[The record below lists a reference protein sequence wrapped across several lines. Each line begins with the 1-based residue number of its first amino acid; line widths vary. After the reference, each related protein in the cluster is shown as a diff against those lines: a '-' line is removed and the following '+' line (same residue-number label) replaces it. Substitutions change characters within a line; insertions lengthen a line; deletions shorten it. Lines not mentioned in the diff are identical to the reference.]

1 MRYISHIKNSSE
13 RLAIAACASGVVLVS
28 ATCSNKSTG
37 AGIDSMVQ
45 EEVLYHADNDIAM
58 TVRSIVDAVRV
69 GEVLSHEDYDFDGIL
84 TDGQGTPLYTDIEG
98 APGEW
103 VVKVENDSTAS
114 ISNRKIGDLMDDD
127 LRSYILSALNL
138 NNADLVSAY
147 ENPVKENEMIYYFD
161 NGDID
166 INFSMR
172 PVTTLSG
179 VEGTLMTIT
188 ISKK

>member
-1 MRYISHIKNSSE
+1 M
-13 RLAIAACASGVVLVS
+13 
-28 ATCSNKSTG
+28 
-37 AGIDSMVQ
+37 
-45 EEVLYHADNDIAM
+45 YHADNDIAM

-84 TDGQGTPLYTDIEG
+84 TDGQGSPLYTDIEG

-103 VVKVENDSTAS
+103 IVKVENDTTAS

-147 ENPVKENEMIYYFD
+147 ENPVKENEIIYYFD
-161 NGDID
+161 SGDID
-166 INFSMR
+166 INFSTR
-172 PVTTLSG
+172 PVTTPSG
-179 VEGTLMTIT
+179 IDGTLMTIT